1 MVHGGISVYTGQLSR
16 LGIPKQTL
24 RDGSQVLVRIIAD
37 KGGGRYEGSVAGARV
52 SITSKQPL
60 ATGTSFT
67 ASITSKNGQIL
78 LTPNL
83 GEASNISQQTFELAV
98 MQNEE
103 LASFIQN
110 LGLPADTLAF
120 HLLQQTKQLGM
131 KMDSTLLSKI
141 YNLSVK
147 FKGKEKRAAELLS
160 ILTKKGID
168 FSEEDLLALLEELD
182 SNPDEQK
189 DNQKTGSQQYK
200 LLNKIN
206 SIKDT
211 WQMLPYEIL
220 SAMGPLAKGSLG
232 FFIDEAANLKLLNL
246 ECKWLRNNHKYLF
259 SLEYEKGLCR
269 NIKMSGEGP
278 DLSKLAALLDQRLL
292 AMGKEICIELVDAE
306 LIEGT
311 ACGQEEFFAF
321 GGEV

>member
-1 MVHGGISVYTGQLSR
+1 MVHGGISLYTGQLSR
-16 LGIPKQTL
+16 LGIPKQSL

-60 ATGTSFT
+60 AAGATFT
-67 ASITSKNGQIL
+67 ASISTKNGQIL

-83 GEASNISQQTFELAV
+83 GEESNISQQTFELAL

-189 DNQKTGSQQYK
+189 DNQKTDSQQYK

-206 SIKDT
+206 SIKNT
-211 WQMLPYEIL
+211 WQLLPYEIL

-292 AMGKEICIELVDAE
+292 AMGKEICIELVEPE

>member
-1 MVHGGISVYTGQLSR
+1 MVHGGISLYTGQLSR

-60 ATGTSFT
+60 ATGTTFT
-67 ASITSKNGQIL
+67 TSITSKNGQIL

-83 GEASNISQQTFELAV
+83 GELNNVSQQTFELAV
-98 MQNEE
+98 MQNEQ
-103 LASFIQN
+103 LASFIQSF
-110 LGLPADTLAF
+110 GLPADETSF
-120 HLLQQTKQLGM
+120 HLMQQMKQLGM

-147 FKGKEKRAAELLS
+147 FKGKEKRASELIS
-160 ILTKKGID
+160 ILAKKGID

-182 SNPDEQK
+182 SNPDEQGDHK
-189 DNQKTGSQQYK
+189 KSDSQQYK

-206 SIKDT
+206 SIKNT
-211 WQMLPYEIL
+211 WQLLPYEIL

-232 FFIDEAANLKLLNL
+232 FFIDEAVNLKLLNL

>member
-24 RDGSQVLVRIIAD
+24 REGSQVLVRIIAD

-60 ATGTSFT
+60 ATGTTFT

-83 GEASNISQQTFELAV
+83 GEVSNISQQSFELAV

-131 KMDSTLLSKI
+131 KMDCALLSKI

-160 ILTKKGID
+160 ILTKKGIE

-182 SNPDEQK
+182 SNPEDQK
-189 DNQKTGSQQYK
+189 DNQKSDSQQYK

-206 SIKDT
+206 SIKNT
-211 WQMLPYEIL
+211 WQLLPYEIL

-269 NIKMSGEGP
+269 NIKMSGEGTE
-278 DLSKLAALLDQRLL
+278 LSKLAALLDQRLL
-292 AMGKEICIELVDAE
+292 AMGKKICIELVDAE

>member
-1 MVHGGISVYTGQLSR
+1 M
-16 LGIPKQTL
+16 K
-24 RDGSQVLVRIIAD
+24 DGSQVLVRIIAD

-60 ATGTSFT
+60 ATGTTFT
-67 ASITSKNGQIL
+67 ASISSKNGQIL

-83 GEASNISQQTFELAV
+83 GENNIAQQTFELAV
-98 MQNEE
+98 MQNEQ
-103 LASFIQN
+103 LAAFIQSF
-110 LGLPADTLAF
+110 GLPADEAGF
-120 HLLQQTKQLGM
+120 HLMQQFKQLGM
-131 KMDSTLLSKI
+131 KMDSALLSKI

-182 SNPDEQK
+182 SNPDEQGDHK
-189 DNQKTGSQQYK
+189 KSGPQEYR

-206 SIKDT
+206 SIKNT
-211 WQMLPYEIL
+211 WQLLPYEIL

-292 AMGKEICIELVDAE
+292 AMGKEVCIELVDAE

>member
-1 MVHGGISVYTGQLSR
+1 M
-16 LGIPKQTL
+16 
-24 RDGSQVLVRIIAD
+24 LVRIIAD

-60 ATGTSFT
+60 AAGTTFT

-78 LTPNL
+78 LTPNP
-83 GEASNISQQTFELAV
+83 GESGNISQQTFELAV
-98 MQNEE
+98 MQNEQ
-103 LASFIQN
+103 LAAFIQSF
-110 LGLPADTLAF
+110 GLPADEASF
-120 HLLQQTKQLGM
+120 HLMQQFKQLGM

-147 FKGKEKRAAELLS
+147 FKGKEKRAAELIS
-160 ILTKKGID
+160 ILAKKGID

-182 SNPDEQK
+182 STPDDQSGE
-189 DNQKTGSQQYK
+189 SQDDGQEKYK

-206 SIKDT
+206 SIKNT
-211 WQMLPYEIL
+211 WQLLPYEIL

-269 NIKMSGEGP
+269 NIKMSGEGA
-278 DLSKLAALLDQRLL
+278 DLSKLAAILDRRLL
-292 AMGKEICIELVDAE
+292 ATGKEICIEIVEPD

-321 GGEV
+321 GGDV

>member
-1 MVHGGISVYTGQLSR
+1 MVHGGISLYTGQLSR

-60 ATGTSFT
+60 ATGTTFI
-67 ASITSKNGQIL
+67 ASISSKNGQIL
-78 LTPNL
+78 LTPNF
-83 GEASNISQQTFELAV
+83 GENNIAQQTFELAV
-98 MQNEE
+98 MQNEQ
-103 LASFIQN
+103 LAAFIQSF
-110 LGLPADTLAF
+110 GLHADEAGF
-120 HLLQQTKQLGM
+120 HLMQQFKQLGM
-131 KMDSTLLSKI
+131 KMDSALLSKI

-189 DNQKTGSQQYK
+189 DNQKSDSQQYK

-206 SIKDT
+206 SIKNT
-211 WQMLPYEIL
+211 WQLLPYEIL
-220 SAMGPLAKGSLG
+220 SAMGPLAEGSLG

>member
-1 MVHGGISVYTGQLSR
+1 M
-16 LGIPKQTL
+16 
-24 RDGSQVLVRIIAD
+24 RIIAD

-60 ATGTSFT
+60 AAGATFT
-67 ASITSKNGQIL
+67 ASISTKNGQIL

-83 GEASNISQQTFELAV
+83 GELNNVSQQTFELAV

-103 LASFIQN
+103 LAAFIQSF
-110 LGLPADTLAF
+110 GLPADEAGF
-120 HLLQQTKQLGM
+120 HLMQQFKQLGM

-147 FKGKEKRAAELLS
+147 FKGKEKRAAELIS

-182 SNPDEQK
+182 SDPEDQDGE
-189 DNQKTGSQQYK
+189 SQEDGQENYK

-206 SIKDT
+206 SIKNT
-211 WQMLPYEIL
+211 WQLLPYEIL
-220 SAMGPLAKGSLG
+220 SALGPLAKGTLG
-232 FFIDEAANLKLLNL
+232 FFIDQSASLKLLNL
-246 ECKWLRNNHKYLF
+246 ECKWLSNNHKYLF

-292 AMGKEICIELVDAE
+292 AMGKEISIELVEAE

-321 GGEV
+321 GGDV